1 MIQARQAVGLLG
13 LLAALAGIATGS
25 SVVVWVAIGLL
36 GASVLM
42 RVVAAILARRR
53 EAAAPDAGDPPG

>member
-1 MIQARQAVGLLG
+1 VIQARQAVGLLG

-25 SVVVWVAIGLL
+25 RVVVWVAIGLL

-42 RVVAAILARRR
+42 RAVAKLLARRR
-53 EAAAPDAGDPPG
+53 EQSPPEAGNPPG

>member
-13 LLAALAGIATGS
+13 LLVALAGIATGS

>member
-25 SVVVWVAIGLL
+25 TVVVWVAIGLL
-36 GASVLM
+36 GASVLL
-42 RVVAAILARRR
+42 RAVGTILARRR
-53 EAAAPDAGDPPG
+53 DAASPDPGGSPR

>member
-42 RVVAAILARRR
+42 RAVAAILARRR
-53 EAAAPDAGDPPG
+53 EAAAPDAGDPRG